1 MPPFVPISKR
11 VEQAHALIQ
20 KAREVP
26 ALSDLGRRDLTFVAL
41 VKDTLRQARDL
52 IKFIHYSPSA
62 SPKIKEEVKKIL
74 IEIEQVEKEILHKS

>member
-1 MPPFVPISKR
+1 MSPFLPISKR

-26 ALSDLGRRDLTFVAL
+26 TQSELGWRDLAYIAQ
-41 VKDTLRQARDL
+41 VKDILRQARDL

-62 SPKIKEEVKKIL
+62 SPEIKDEVKKIL
-74 IEIEQVEKEILHKS
+74 IEIEQAEKEILHK

>member
-1 MPPFVPISKR
+1 MSPFLPTSKR
-11 VEQAHALIQ
+11 VEQARALIQ

-26 ALSDLGRRDLTFVAL
+26 IQNDLGLRDLAYIAQ

-62 SPKIKEEVKKIL
+62 SPEIKEEVKSIL
-74 IEIEQVEKEILHKS
+74 IEIEQAEKVILHK